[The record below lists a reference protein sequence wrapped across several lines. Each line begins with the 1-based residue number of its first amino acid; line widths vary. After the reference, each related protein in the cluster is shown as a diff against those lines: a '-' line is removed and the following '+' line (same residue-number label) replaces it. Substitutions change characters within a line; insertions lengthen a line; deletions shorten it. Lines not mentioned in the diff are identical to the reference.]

1 MRPDRMHRIPQSRI
15 LIMVTLLLAALVSMI
30 LT

>member
-1 MRPDRMHRIPQSRI
+1 MHRIPQSRI